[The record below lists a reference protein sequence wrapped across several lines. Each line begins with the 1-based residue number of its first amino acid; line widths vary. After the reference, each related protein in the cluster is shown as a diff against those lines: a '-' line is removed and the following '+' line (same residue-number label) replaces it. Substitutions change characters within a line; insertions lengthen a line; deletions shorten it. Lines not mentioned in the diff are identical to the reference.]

1 MAYGIIEFLL
11 DLESWRAT
19 RRLTTEGQREGYLSN
34 VLEEM
39 AEYADG
45 ARKGNGRQL
54 LSNQFTEL
62 G

>member
-1 MAYGIIEFLL
+1 MNYGIIEFLL

-39 AEYADG
+39 AEYG
-45 ARKGNGRQL
+45 MK
-54 LSNQFTEL
+54 F
-62 G
+62 